1 MNGLALA
8 AGLSVARRMPVRF
21 CGGIPAN
28 DQKPDACAGT
38 CDRCGVSAWHPEV
51 ASCVEAD
58 CSLRHAR
65 DLRSTGDG

>member
-28 DQKPDACAGT
+28 DQRPDGCVGT
-38 CDRCGVSAWHPEV
+38 CGRCGASAWHPEIR
-51 ASCVEAD
+51 SCVAPD
-58 CSLRHAR
+58 CELRHAR
-65 DLRSTGDG
+65 EEPRREPG